1 MVNKI
6 SSISKLNLIKSGSG
20 NLYPFEEKNKSIST
34 SWLKRNGILQ
44 YMNTPQNNAPKRAP
58 AKKIRPI
65 RGIIIDATRETSDTW
80 TLDIFVGEND
90 KDYLAGQFI
99 SISPHQFVELSDL
112 IKYFE
117 HVKGKKE
124 LVRAYSLT
132 SAPGEKYISITIKPE
147 VYTPEPLALPPL
159 LSPFL
164 ASDLLVGREIE
175 FIGYAGAYIMPE
187 DLRGHTDHAVHLVAG
202 SGAVP
207 SLSIIKDEL
216 IYQKSAIKHTL
227 VFVNKKHDDI
237 IFHAQLKKL
246 CAQFPE
252 QLEVHYFLSQDPEAK
267 SRGINYYPGRPNR
280 AHIEKLITNVN
291 KTVIFACGPAITKWQ
306 KKQAAL
312 NNSELKPRFMEWVH
326 EVVIQLGIDK
336 KRFKREIYG

>member
-1 MVNKI
+1 MNKAQ
-6 SSISKLNLIKSGSG
+6 
-20 NLYPFEEKNKSIST
+20 NKDLMLAT
-34 SWLKRNGILQ
+34 H
-44 YMNTPQNNAPKRAP
+44 
-58 AKKIRPI
+58 KKIRPI
-65 RGIIIDATRETSDTW
+65 RGVIIDARRETPDTW

-90 KDYLAGQFI
+90 KDYAAGQFI
-99 SISPHQFVELSDL
+99 SISPHQFGELNYL

-147 VYTPEPLALPPL
+147 IYTPEPLALPPL

-175 FIGYAGAYIMPE
+175 FTGYTGAYTMPE
-187 DLRGHTDHAVHLVAG
+187 DLREHTDHIVHLVAG

-216 IYQKSAIKHTL
+216 LYKKSPFRHTL

-237 IFHAQLKKL
+237 IFHAQLKRL
-246 CAQFPE
+246 CARYSE
-252 QLEVHYFLSQDPEAK
+252 QLEVHYFLSQETQIN
-267 SRGINYYPGRPNR
+267 SLGSNYYSGRPTTE
-280 AHIEKLITNVN
+280 HIEKLIGDIN
-291 KTVIFACGPAITKWQ
+291 KTVIFACGPALNKWQ
-306 KKQAAL
+306 KKQAQI
-312 NNSELKPRFMEWVH
+312 NDVELKPRFMEWVH
-326 EVVIQLGIDK
+326 ETVMHLGIDK
-336 KRFKREIYG
+336 KRYKREIYG